1 MPDIRCI
8 AVVGTGAMGTGIAQ
22 IAAQAGLTVWLFDS
36 RAEAAAE
43 ATASACG
50 RPSRACA
57 AKAS

>member
-43 ATASACG
+43 ARQRLRQTFEGLCG
-50 RPSRACA
+50 
-57 AKAS
+57 

>member
-43 ATASACG
+43 ARQRLRQTF
-50 RPSRACA
+50 
-57 AKAS
+57 